1 MKLLCLNSPKARV
14 YWAHTGLGRF
24 VKPAADHLEQV
35 AQVLDACPNW
45 SVDLSWDLVQA
56 YIVSPEPG
64 MPTLADWVRFVIRY
78 QDRVL
83 WGSDSVIYTRNK
95 IDTAGQIVQGGP
107 MGAQD
112 YRTVSKITE
121 PLWQAVGP
129 DVARK
134 VKGNNHIRLFDDARQ
149 KVRAWES
156 ANAGQDI
163 WNLKQ

>member
-1 MKLLCLNSPKARV
+1 LIVIESIGNPTTAKKKATKARQL
-14 YWAHTGLGRF
+14 AEQQE
-24 VKPAADHLEQV
+24 AADKKALEGFQSRNV
-35 AQVLDACPNW
+35 RRAVELWHQDTKGKLTSD
-45 SVDLSWDLVQA
+45 
-56 YIVSPEPG
+56 
-64 MPTLADWVRFVIRY
+64 TLADWVRFVIRY

-95 IDTAGQIVQGGP
+95 IDAADQIVQGGP
-107 MGAQD
+107 MSVED
-112 YRTVSKITE
+112 YRAVSKITE

-134 VKGNNHIRLFDDARQ
+134 VKGNNHIRVFDDARQ

-163 WNLKQ
+163 WNLQQ